1 MLSGLNLAGNAT
13 NMVTKVSVI
22 INNFN
27 YAQFLGP
34 CIESAVSQTY
44 ENVEVIV
51 SDDGSTDNS
60 RAIIE
65 SYGSSIIATFKVNG
79 GQASALNAG
88 YIISSGD
95 LIIFLDADDI
105 LAPSCVSEVVRNWR
119 PDLVKLHFNLA
130 IIDESGKPIGRPYL
144 KPPLPRGD
152 LRQQLVTEGAVV
164 SMPMSGN
171 AFPRGLLNQIMPMPE
186 KGWER
191 GADVYLFN
199 LAALSGEV
207 GAIDEP
213 LGGYRLHGHNMS
225 AMTKEGKVN
234 KAGLLIFLQREI
246 LTDQSLASYGQ
257 KIGFYYQLG
266 TLTGSLPHLQ
276 QLFLHEKLFREDR
289 HFENTNPLKLFSLYL
304 KLLLGSKSLSL
315 YKKLVIAVWSLLVML
330 LPKSL
335 SEHLIVM
342 GYRLG
347 VVLAATRV
355 VSGPRPRT
363 LRGFF
368 PTRSTIRNNSPNFRA
383 VV

>member
-1 MLSGLNLAGNAT
+1 MA
-13 NMVTKVSVI
+13 TKVSVI

-27 YAQFLGP
+27 YANYLGA
-34 CIESAVSQTY
+34 CIESAIAQTY

-51 SDDGSTDNS
+51 CDDGSTDNS

-65 SYGSSIIATFKVNG
+65 SYGSSIISSFKANG

-88 YIISSGD
+88 YKMSSGD
-95 LIIFLDADDI
+95 LVIFLDADDI
-105 LAPSCVSEVVRNWR
+105 LLPTCVSEVVRHWR
-119 PDLVKLHFNLA
+119 PELMKLHFNLA
-130 IIDESGKPIGRPYL
+130 IIDSSGKPIGRPYL

-152 LRQQLVTEGAVV
+152 LRQQLIAEGAVV

-171 AFPRGLLNQIMPMPE
+171 AFPRGLLNRLMPIPE

-213 LGGYRLHGHNMS
+213 LGGYRLHEHNIS

-234 KAGLLIFLQREI
+234 KIGLRIFLQREI

-257 KIGFYYQLG
+257 KIGIDYQLG

-276 QLFLHEKLFREDR
+276 QLFLHKKLFNED
-289 HFENTNPLKLFSLYL
+289 HYFESRSLLHLFLEYL
-304 KLLLGSKSLSL
+304 KLLLCSKNLSL
-315 YKKLVIAVWSLLVML
+315 YKKLIITVWSFLVML

-335 SEHLIVM
+335 SEHLTVL
-342 GYRLG
+342 GYRKG

-355 VSGPRPRT
+355 VSGPRRCSQPLDHPPQLSRSSSIRLTQRTGSLPTDPR
-363 LRGFF
+363 
-368 PTRSTIRNNSPNFRA
+368 
-383 VV
+383 

>member
-1 MLSGLNLAGNAT
+1 MA
-13 NMVTKVSVI
+13 TKVSVV

-27 YAQFLGP
+27 YAEFLGL
-34 CIESAVSQTY
+34 CIESAVSQTF

-65 SYGSSIIATFKVNG
+65 SYGSSIIASFKDNG
-79 GQASALNAG
+79 GQGSALNAG
-88 YIISSGD
+88 YQMSSGD

-105 LAPSCVSEVVRNWR
+105 LSPSCVSEVVRHWQ
-119 PDLVKLHFNLA
+119 PDLMKLHFNLA
-130 IIDESGKPIGRPYL
+130 IIDSSGKAIGRPYL

-171 AFPRGLLNQIMPMPE
+171 VFPRKLLNRIMPIPE

-199 LAALSGEV
+199 LAALSGKV

-213 LGGYRLHGHNMS
+213 LGGYRLHDRNRS
-225 AMTKEGKVN
+225 AMTKRGKVD

-246 LTDQSLASYGQ
+246 LTDQSLATYGQ
-257 KIGFYYQLG
+257 KIGVQYQLG
-266 TLTGSLPHLQ
+266 TLTSSLPHLQ
-276 QLFLHEKLFREDR
+276 QMFLHEKLYRED
-289 HFENTNPLKLFSLYL
+289 HSFENTSHLNLFLLYL
-304 KLLLGSKSLSL
+304 KLLLGSKNLSL
-315 YKKLVIAVWSLLVML
+315 YKKVVIAVWSFLVL
-330 LPKSL
+330 FLPKSL

-342 GYRLG
+342 GYRMG

-355 VSGPRPRT
+355 VSGSRTPRGGMP
-363 LRGFF
+363 G
-368 PTRSTIRNNSPNFRA
+368 RSTTGNNSSNLRA
-383 VV
+383 SV